1 MYKHNIS
8 NYMAMEITAF
18 NISCDADKALLSME
32 IIALKL
38 YLYIRYIKMYIHSNI
53 SEKIKC
59 FNSVI

>member
-1 MYKHNIS
+1 
-8 NYMAMEITAF
+8 MEITAF
-18 NISCDADKALLSME
+18 KISCDADKALLGME

-38 YLYIRYIKMYIHSNI
+38 YLFIRYLKMYIHSNI